1 MCKISPLR
9 VSIFTFGCRV
19 NQYESEA
26 MRATLA
32 GRFTLVDEEPDVAIL
47 NACTVTQLAE
57 RKARQLARRLR
68 RERPGTLILVVGC
81 LADAVNQGLARF
93 SEAELLAGNAWK
105 HRIED
110 VVRRALA
117 GDRGALP
124 EIATEALDVESVHGS
139 PRRLRAYLKV
149 QDGCSGTCSYCRPTQ
164 VRGPSR
170 SKSVRAAA
178 DEASRLVRLG
188 HPEIVLTGVNL
199 AEYAPPDGD
208 LASLMRAV
216 LANDG
221 LRRLRLAS
229 INPSGITDRLLAVF
243 RDDPRVCPHF
253 HIPLQSADD
262 RILRAMRRRYS
273 SAGYRHAVERIRRQI
288 TDATLG
294 TDIIV
299 GFPGEDAAAFAASRR
314 AVEEFEYVNLH
325 VFRYSPRQGT
335 ASAPLGGQVPE
346 DEKRRR
352 AEALNAAWSPI
363 RRRLL
368 DRRIGTTQDVL
379 VEENRDGRWRG
390 YTRDYIPVHF
400 DRSTD
405 AALGEERPVW
415 ITVAVADHLEGV
427 DGDRQEAD

>member
-19 NQYESEA
+19 NQYDSET
-26 MRATLA
+26 MRAILA
-32 GRFTLVDEEPDVAIL
+32 HHFTFVDKEPDVAIL

-68 RERPGTLILVVGC
+68 RERPATHILVVGC
-81 LADAVNQGLARF
+81 LADAVSKGVAQF
-93 SEAELLAGNAWK
+93 SEADLLAGNTWK

-117 GDRGALP
+117 GDRGSLP
-124 EIATEALDVESVHGS
+124 EIAAEALDVESVYGS

-170 SKSVRAAA
+170 SKSLCAAA
-178 DEASRLVRLG
+178 DEAARLVRLG
-188 HPEIVLTGVNL
+188 HPEIVITGVNL
-199 AEYAPPDGD
+199 AEYTPPDGD

-229 INPSGITDRLLAVF
+229 INSSGITDRLLEVF
-243 RDDPRVCPHF
+243 SDNPRVCPHF

-262 RILRAMRRRYS
+262 RILPAMKRSYTS
-273 SAGYRHAVERIRRQI
+273 TDYRHALQKIRQHI
-288 TDATLG
+288 PNATLG

-299 GFPGEDAAAFAASRR
+299 GFPGEDASAFAASQR

-325 VFRYSPRQGT
+325 VFRYSSRQGT
-335 ASAPLGGQVPE
+335 AAATLGTQVPE
-346 DEKRRR
+346 AEKRQR
-352 AEALNAAWSPI
+352 AEALNAVWSPI

-368 DRRIGTTQDVL
+368 DRRICTTQDVL
-379 VEENRDGRWRG
+379 VEENRDSHWRG
-390 YTRDYIPVHF
+390 YTRDYISVHF

-405 AALGEERPVW
+405 VAVGIERPVR
-415 ITVAVADHLEGV
+415 IIAAVADHLKGV
-427 DGDRQEAD
+427 DDDQQEAD